1 MRREKC
7 RRVRIGVLGIAS
19 FLLLAAPVAA
29 ADGVPPA
36 PSTPDLLSTDDS
48 GATSDN
54 ITSSTR
60 PRFRVTATRGT
71 LVELLADD
79 VVLGSALAT
88 TGVATIQV
96 EAPLADGT
104 YQITAR
110 ARVNA
115 QSPPGEPS
123 DALEVTIDTVAPA
136 VPILTLPAAE
146 DSGESSTDGVT
157 NVAVWHIYG
166 SLDDAHSVPT
176 FEHAPNGREQTYPAF
191 PSWTFFPDA
200 DGGLGP
206 DGLQGTW
213 TYQARGV
220 DVAGNTSEWSQPLAI
235 VFDTIAPLTP
245 SPPDLRAADDSGAF
259 GDDEVTNVARPQF
272 DVVLEP
278 GALATFFADGTTL
291 DALAD
296 GAHGITA
303 QARDL
308 AGNVSALS
316 EPLSVTIDTTN
327 PAGTV
332 QVSGGA
338 RSVRDPAVTV
348 GLAFADTIGPYE
360 RRISS
365 DGGAT
370 WSAWEA
376 YGAVATATLPG
387 ADGTKTVVAEVR
399 DLAGNVGTAADEIIL
414 DRTGPSI
421 ALEVPLEGATLDV
434 SELVD
439 FLYAASDV
447 SDVAASSATLDGRTL
462 ANAGSIDAGLLLTG
476 DHRIVVDATDSLE
489 NSSRKTFVF
498 SVHPTVA
505 GIAHEID
512 DGVANG
518 EIDPNMRTPFLAKL
532 HAGQFRAFS
541 NQVRA
546 QSGKKVDAGLAKRL
560 VDWAEDLGAGR

>member
-1 MRREKC
+1 
-7 RRVRIGVLGIAS
+7 
-19 FLLLAAPVAA
+19 
-29 ADGVPPA
+29 
-36 PSTPDLLSTDDS
+36 
-48 GATSDN
+48 
-54 ITSSTR
+54 
-60 PRFRVTATRGT
+60 
-71 LVELLADD
+71 
-79 VVLGSALAT
+79 
-88 TGVATIQV
+88 
-96 EAPLADGT
+96 
-104 YQITAR
+104 
-110 ARVNA
+110 
-115 QSPPGEPS
+115 
-123 DALEVTIDTVAPA
+123 
-136 VPILTLPAAE
+136 
-146 DSGESSTDGVT
+146 
-157 NVAVWHIYG
+157 
-166 SLDDAHSVPT
+166 
-176 FEHAPNGREQTYPAF
+176 
-191 PSWTFFPDA
+191 
-200 DGGLGP
+200 
-206 DGLQGTW
+206 
-213 TYQARGV
+213 
-220 DVAGNTSEWSQPLAI
+220 
-235 VFDTIAPLTP
+235 
-245 SPPDLRAADDSGAF
+245 
-259 GDDEVTNVARPQF
+259 
-272 DVVLEP
+272 
-278 GALATFFADGTTL
+278 
-291 DALAD
+291 
-296 GAHGITA
+296 
-303 QARDL
+303 
-308 AGNVSALS
+308 
-316 EPLSVTIDTTN
+316 
-327 PAGTV
+327 
-332 QVSGGA
+332 
-338 RSVRDPAVTV
+338 VRDPAVTV

-447 SDVAASSATLDGRTL
+447 SDVAASSATLDGRAL

-476 DHRIVVDATDSLE
+476 DHRIVVNATDSLE
-489 NSSRKTFVF
+489 NSSRTTFVF
-498 SVHPTVA
+498 SVHATVA